1 MITLRH
7 GSRAHE
13 VLLLQRLL
21 NVYFET
27 DRNVPN
33 IDEDAIFG
41 PQTEAM
47 LRRFQTAY
55 TGPAGRQTVDGVAGP
70 NTWRALG
77 LRGDVAWPVPQLG
90 QNTTMSC
97 WVVCAGLATGR
108 MASTVPTGV
117 RFDPINA
124 SYPGGRAPGGM
135 ASDVPNIESYAR
147 SNRMRLAANMP
158 QSVEGL
164 LGLMRAGPAIL
175 IGTRANGGLHAVV
188 ISAAYV
194 APRNSDSMIRVNNP
208 SPMGRGSI
216 ELAGF
221 PTMAIEGQGFT
232 PRNLLIK

>member
-1 MITLRH
+1 MITLRL

-27 DRNVPN
+27 DNNVPN
-33 IDEDAIFG
+33 ISEDGIFG

-55 TGPAGRQTVDGVAGP
+55 SGPAGRLTVDAVAGP
-70 NTWRALG
+70 TTWRALG

-90 QNTTMSC
+90 QNTAMSC

-135 ASDVPNIESYAR
+135 HSDVPNIENYAR
-147 SNRMRLAANMP
+147 ENQMRLSPSIPN
-158 QSVEGL
+158 SVEGM
-164 LGLMRAGPAIL
+164 LGLLRAGPAIL
-175 IGTRANGGLHAVV
+175 VGVRASGGLHAVV

-194 APRNSDSMIRVNNP
+194 AARNSDSMIRISNP

-221 PTMAIEGQGFT
+221 PTMAIEGQSFK
-232 PRNLLIK
+232 PRNLIVK